1 MKFQL
6 DRAKQSTKFINH
18 DPIMNCASPRATGE
32 CVYFAG
38 FTPAGPDPLWN
49 FPKGA
54 MDFFFFCDGGSL
66 PLFGKFKKRGPPCP
80 DLCPSPSI

>member
-18 DPIMNCASPRATGE
+18 GPIMNCASPRATGE

-38 FTPAGPDPLWN
+38 FTE
-49 FPKGA
+49 
-54 MDFFFFCDGGSL
+54 S
-66 PLFGKFKKRGPPCP
+66 KKKKERMFYWRVKMP
-80 DLCPSPSI
+80 